1 MMMMDKQSWQ
11 LIGSVIVGA
20 LIAGAL
26 VFGAFCL

>member
-1 MMMMDKQSWQ
+1 MMDKQSWQ